1 MIQRIFISSV
11 QREFA
16 KERKAL
22 AEMIRKDMLLGTF
35 FEVFLFEETTAQN
48 RSAQS
53 VYLDEVRN
61 SDIYLG
67 LFGTEYGFED
77 EKGVSPTEREYDLA
91 TECGKYRLAF
101 VKRASAHLRVP
112 KERALIA
119 KVERDV
125 TRKSFSSMT
134 TLKKT
139 VYESLFRYLQ
149 ERDVVN
155 VRPFDESYSL
165 GVKLDDLD
173 ADRVAAFVRMVRAA
187 GKVTFALGISTTEIL
202 SRLGAFDSSTGKIA
216 NAAALLFAKNPAL
229 FRPSWELKC
238 LQLWGTTFEK
248 PFPSYHIYHGTV
260 FEQVDQALDF
270 VMSRVDHWV
279 GPRDAAESAQAPARS
294 EFPIEAVREAI
305 VNAVCHRDYTDDGSV
320 QVMLFRDRLE
330 VLNPGTLP
338 RGWTAANLL
347 QTHDS
352 KPHNGILATAMQWAG
367 YVEKSGYGTEDIVR
381 KCKAW
386 GLRDPEY
393 HPSSVDFRLVLW
405 RQEIKGPRDFTQ
417 LGEVRC
423 PKGVE
428 SSGARG
434 VESDAETPIKSMV
447 CYSSNRLYPPAAM
460 GVESGGGVVH
470 SLRDQILL
478 SVVQQPKSRAEI
490 ARSLGK
496 PRIFGNLVRRITTL
510 LDDDLIELT
519 IPDKP
524 NSRLQKY
531 RITKK
536 GRQVA
541 KLLAQSN
548 RAAATLKKG

>member
-1 MIQRIFISSV
+1 M
-11 QREFA
+11 
-16 KERKAL
+16 
-22 AEMIRKDMLLGTF
+22 
-35 FEVFLFEETTAQN
+35 
-48 RSAQS
+48 
-53 VYLDEVRN
+53 
-61 SDIYLG
+61 SD
-67 LFGTEYGFED
+67 
-77 EKGVSPTEREYDLA
+77 DLQMGMW
-91 TECGKYRLAF
+91 TRRLARA
-101 VKRASAHLRVP
+101 VLGCAAICAAASA
-112 KERALIA
+112 RA
-119 KVERDV
+119 D
-125 TRKSFSSMT
+125 
-134 TLKKT
+134 
-139 VYESLFRYLQ
+139 
-149 ERDVVN
+149 
-155 VRPFDESYSL
+155 
-165 GVKLDDLD
+165 
-173 ADRVAAFVRMVRAA
+173 
-187 GKVTFALGISTTEIL
+187 
-202 SRLGAFDSSTGKIA
+202 
-216 NAAALLFAKNPAL
+216 
-229 FRPSWELKC
+229 
-238 LQLWGTTFEK
+238 
-248 PFPSYHIYHGTV
+248 
-260 FEQVDQALDF
+260 
-270 VMSRVDHWV
+270 
-279 GPRDAAESAQAPARS
+279 
-294 EFPIEAVREAI
+294 
-305 VNAVCHRDYTDDGSV
+305 
-320 QVMLFRDRLE
+320 
-330 VLNPGTLP
+330 
-338 RGWTAANLL
+338 
-347 QTHDS
+347 DS

-447 CYSSNRLYPPAAM
+447 CDSSNRLYPPAAM

-470 SLRDQILL
+470 SLRDLILL

-548 RAAATLKKG
+548 RAAATLKEE